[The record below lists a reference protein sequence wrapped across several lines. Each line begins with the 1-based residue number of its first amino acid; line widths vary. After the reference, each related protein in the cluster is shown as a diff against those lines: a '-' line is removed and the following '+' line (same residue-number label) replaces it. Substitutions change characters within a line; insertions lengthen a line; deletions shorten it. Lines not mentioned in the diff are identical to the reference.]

1 MSAASGGGDD
11 PQVAWTA
18 IEDGAEVIASD
29 GERVGRVSRVVGD
42 SDADIFT
49 GLAVVVRSLGKERL
63 VEAERVTGIWPDRVE
78 VDLPS
83 SGVETLPEYEDAPVE
98 EWRPKPPGFFARLFG
113 RR

>member
-1 MSAASGGGDD
+1 MSSVSGGGDE
-11 PQVAWTA
+11 PQVAWAA
-18 IEDGAEVIASD
+18 IEDGADVIARD

-63 VEAERVTGIWPDRVE
+63 VEAERVTGIWPDRVQ
-78 VDLPS
+78 VDLLS
-83 SGVETLPEYEDAPVE
+83 SEVESLPEYEDVTVE

-113 RR
+113 R